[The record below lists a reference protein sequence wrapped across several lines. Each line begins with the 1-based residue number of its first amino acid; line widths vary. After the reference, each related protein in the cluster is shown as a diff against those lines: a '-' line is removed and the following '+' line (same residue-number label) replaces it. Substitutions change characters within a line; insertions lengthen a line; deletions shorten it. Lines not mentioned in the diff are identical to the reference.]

1 MKRKSAWN
9 IAAWAAQGSKF
20 RSWVFGAGGPS
31 RLGQR
36 DNRKSEAESV
46 ALVQKGLDAGIN
58 FIDTAEA
65 YRTEDIVGK
74 AIANRDRQSIVI
86 SSKKSLGGEKITA
99 EQLRTSLDASLRRLR
114 SDYIDI
120 YHLHGLRHEHYDYYY
135 NDIIPVMQDLRS
147 QGKIRFIGVTE
158 SWNRDLQHLMLQRA
172 LQDDIWDVFMVG
184 FNLLN
189 QTARSTVFTVAQE
202 QDIGVLIMFAIR
214 RALSQMDKL
223 RLVVRSLIE
232 TGELDARDIDLD
244 NPLGFLLAESN
255 ARSIPDAAYRFCR
268 DEAGVHVVLSG
279 TSKEQHLM
287 DNIAALQGPTLADPL
302 IRRLRHIFRNVT
314 SVSGE

>member
-1 MKRKSAWN
+1 MEYRRLGRTGLKVSVMG
-9 IAAWAAQGSKF
+9 I
-20 RSWVFGAGGPS
+20 GAGGPS
-31 RLGQR
+31 RLGQH

-65 YRTEDIVGK
+65 YRTEYIVGK
-74 AIANRDRQSIVI
+74 AIANRDRQAIVI

-99 EQLRTSLDASLRRLR
+99 EQLRTSLDASLCRLR

-135 NDIIPVMQDLRS
+135 NEIIPVMQDLRS

-158 SWNRDLQHLMLQRA
+158 SWNRDLQHMMLQRA
-172 LQDDIWDVFMVG
+172 LQDDVWDVFMVG

-223 RLVVRSLIE
+223 RQVVRSLIE